1 MGNEITKLLDVVT
14 PEVFNAY
21 MDNFTSEKS
30 AIIQSGI
37 AVADPSV
44 AQNITAGGYLL
55 ICRFGTI

>member
-44 AQNITAGGYLL
+44 AQAG
-55 ICRFGTI
+55 F